1 MVATQEASPRHG
13 GKIQQS
19 DVLPFVISRNISMIA
34 VLAHDMLFAMRVSAT
49 CREQNVVSVFGGNL
63 ELIEGKCGDASA
75 IRMWMVDLGHA
86 TGPLDKLLQEIR
98 QKSPRTQA
106 VAFGSHVLVAR
117 LNEARAAGFDHV
129 MTRGQFDQALM
140 GLVERVA
147 AEMSPRG

>member
-1 MVATQEASPRHG
+1 
-13 GKIQQS
+13 
-19 DVLPFVISRNISMIA
+19 MIA

-49 CREQNVVSVFGGNL
+49 CRERNVVSVFGGSI

-86 TGPLDKLLQEIR
+86 TAPLDQLLQEIR
-98 QKSPRTQA
+98 KKSPQAQA

-117 LNEARAAGFDHV
+117 LTEARSAGFEQV
-129 MTRGQFDQALM
+129 MTRGQFDQALV

-147 AEMSPRG
+147 AEVAPRE